1 MLKELNVLLSTA
13 TKQNIP
19 NYIKQYYLEMYP
31 NIISLVKNNTRRP
44 NTLIEDLELTGFN
57 NIQVKL
63 KRENATII
71 CLYVT
76 IKYRGVENDPDILTL
91 IHASNSNYMID
102 VYNVD
107 IPRGFGVLLDLEYL
121 GPAQKVYEIPEFED
135 NLEKQYIKLK
145 NSGALKPYSLM
156 LNSFMHI
163 LDTGDN
169 YPLYHGGKHTAGILN
184 IKYPITNRLSTSKQ
198 FNNYISIILD
208 NSEKWKAYP
217 KRTASVMFS
226 DSSDIASMYGTTIY
240 YIFPPNNAKIGIC
253 PWPDFWDVFKYQ
265 DSKTYYTLTI
275 HGINNFL
282 QYFST
287 RVFARNVNL
296 NSYEEFKNDIDQIE
310 KYARKINLETAKIPT
325 TTSNVLRTI
334 MNVTEFKNYSFF
346 DFLEDFIKPNP
357 GGSDFRFNFI
367 ATNTNK
373 LIKTYETRF
382 DTFTNYGLYNSVS
395 ARHELWTDQ
404 PCLIVAQTAAME
416 LTEYIKKYGLGD

>member
-31 NIISLVKNNTRRP
+31 EIISLVRRNTRRP

-57 NIQVKL
+57 NIQVKI
-63 KRENATII
+63 KRENTTII

-76 IKYRGVENDPDILTL
+76 IKYSGIENDPALLAL
-91 IHASNSNYMID
+91 IHASNSDYMIGVD
-102 VYNVD
+102 KVD

-135 NLEKQYIKLK
+135 NLEKQYMKLK
-145 NSGALKPYSLM
+145 NSGVLKPYSLM
-156 LNSFMHI
+156 LNSFIDI
-163 LDTGDN
+163 LDSGDD

-184 IKYPITNRLSTSKQ
+184 IKYPITNRLSTSST

-217 KRTASVMFS
+217 KRRASIMFT
-226 DSSDIASMYGTTIY
+226 DSLHIADIYGTTVY

-253 PWPDFWDVFKYQ
+253 PSSDFWDVFRYQ
-265 DSKTYYTLTI
+265 DSKTYYQLTI
-275 HGINNFL
+275 HGINSFL
-282 QYFST
+282 QYFSG
-287 RVFARNVNL
+287 RVLARNINM

-310 KYARKINLETAKIPT
+310 KYVRKINLETAKIPT
-325 TTSNVLRTI
+325 TDSNVLRTI
-334 MNVTEFKNYSFF
+334 KNATELKNYSFF

-373 LIKTYETRF
+373 LIKTYESRF
-382 DTFTNYGLYNSVS
+382 NAFTNYSSYVKST
-395 ARHELWTDQ
+395 RHELWTDQ

-416 LTEYIKKYGLGD
+416 FIEYIKKHGLGD